1 METII
6 ADIVRAREVMSLLK
20 PFHTIKASLAA
31 YAVTRAIITDATYLQ
46 LTFPI
51 MVEVMRGNY
60 LVITEPVVVYVS
72 DWNLANDLARMYI
85 PWGPVRETVV
95 VFCFGNIFMERGHY
109 RLGRDATSMLRLLK
123 ARGGV
128 DKIVV
133 HLEMGL
139 GGVEG

>member
-1 METII
+1 MDTIF
-6 ADIVRAREVMSLLK
+6 AEIVRAREVISLLK

-31 YAVTRAIITDATYLQ
+31 YAVTRAIINDATYLQ

-51 MVEVMRGNY
+51 MVEVMRGAH

-72 DWNLANDLARMYI
+72 DWNLADDLARMYI
-85 PWGPVRETVV
+85 PWGPIRDTEV
-95 VFCFGNIFMERGHY
+95 VFCGGNVFLERGHY
-109 RLGRDATSMLRLLK
+109 HLGRDATSVLRLLK

-133 HLEMGL
+133 HLEMAP
-139 GGVEG
+139 GGVGG